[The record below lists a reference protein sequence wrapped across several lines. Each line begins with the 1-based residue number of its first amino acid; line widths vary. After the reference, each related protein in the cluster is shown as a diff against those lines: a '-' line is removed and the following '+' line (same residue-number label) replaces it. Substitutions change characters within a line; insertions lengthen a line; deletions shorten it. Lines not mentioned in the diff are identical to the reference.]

1 MIITF
6 LLMGRVEEEKEDHH
20 RRIPISCA
28 NGFPDVCIEEE
39 VACSRG
45 GTWGWGS
52 LRGLR
57 FGRVEAE

>member
-6 LLMGRVEEEKEDHH
+6 LLMGRLEEEEEDHH

-45 GTWGWGS
+45 GTWGWGV
-52 LRGLR
+52 
-57 FGRVEAE
+57 VEGA